1 MNIYYVVYIRGEVV
15 ADCLN
20 AIRCLI
26 KPETKHPVHITV
38 RGPYSHEINIE
49 LFNKKT
55 WGIPLIL
62 DSVGR
67 FTNPGQHVVFL
78 ACNAPRL
85 ESIWWKPDYSFV
97 PHLTLYNGT
106 SQKQADEIFSVA
118 NQYTYRLYFKARKL
132 EPLIIGGKQSSPRP
146 VNFNENNISII
157 AQERVS
163 HESMATLSHQQ
174 KLNAMSALLQCLS
187 CISDVYPYNAAE
199 LTWRS
204 WKEFWQYE
212 I

>member
-1 MNIYYVVYIRGEVV
+1 MNIYYVVYVRGEVV

-26 KPETKHPVHITV
+26 KPDTKHPVHITV

-55 WGIPLIL
+55 WGIPLTL
-62 DSVGR
+62 NGVGK
-67 FTNPGQHVVFL
+67 FINQDQHVVFL
-78 ACNAPRL
+78 GCNAPKL

-106 SQKQADEIFSVA
+106 LQNTADEIFAIA
-118 NQYTYRLYFKARKL
+118 NQYTYRLYFKAIRL
-132 EPLIIGGKQSSPRP
+132 EPLIVGAQHRGLQRTS
-146 VNFNENNISII
+146 FDENRISAI
-157 AQERVS
+157 AQEHVS
-163 HESMATLSHQQ
+163 RQTVVTLPYRQ
-174 KLNAMSALLQCLS
+174 KLNAIDMILRHLS
-187 CISDVYPYNAAE
+187 RVSDVYPHDIIG
-199 LTWRS
+199 LS
-204 WKEFWQYE
+204 WKNWEEFWKNE